1 MAMMGNQS
9 PGAPSTPALSMSSGS
24 GDDGTRVR
32 ALIATAVA
40 PAAPPAAKRAAAV
53 ALVGMTPAR
62 GQTQSMEDDDML
74 ERRRPFGF
82 NRNRPAVV
90 QGPPKGGAGAPKVI
104 RAYEADEPLAKVAK
118 VGGRGQKRLAE
129 QAADGA
135 EGDEVCELDDTGEP
149 ARRATRT
156 VTRSE
161 HHVTFLEL
169 CNNEIVGG
177 NDTRAHLSIC

>member
-1 MAMMGNQS
+1 MQQLMAMMGNQS

-24 GDDGTRVR
+24 CDDGARVR
-32 ALIATAVA
+32 ALTATGVA
-40 PAAPPAAKRAAAV
+40 PAAKGAAAV

-104 RAYEADEPLAKVAK
+104 RACEADEPLAKVAK

-129 QAADGA
+129 QAADCA
-135 EGDEVCELDDTGEP
+135 EGDEVCELDDTGKP
-149 ARRATRT
+149 ARQAKRT

-177 NDTRAHLSIC
+177 NDTRLSIC